1 MSSGRAVT
9 DRERRHIARAL
20 RSYEVP
26 REQIAY
32 FVRTFDEGEVIGA
45 VTPTMLIAKVSQV
58 ELGINW
64 DGEAVAFSRRVSDL
78 VADLVDRPACH
89 AVQPAPGE
97 FFECD
102 RCGAD
107 VWADAE
113 AVTNYCPMCGAEVV
127 DG

>member
-1 MSSGRAVT
+1 MSSGQAVS

-20 RSYEVP
+20 RPYEIP
-26 REQIAY
+26 REQLAY
-32 FVRTFDEGEVIGA
+32 FVRTYDEGEVIGA
-45 VTPTMLIAKVSQV
+45 VAPTMLIAKVSQV
-58 ELGINW
+58 ELGVNW
-64 DGEAVAFSRRVSDL
+64 DGEGMAFSRRVSDL
-78 VADLVDRPACH
+78 VADLIDRPTTR
-89 AVQPAPGE
+89 AVQPAPGG
-97 FFECD
+97 FFVCD